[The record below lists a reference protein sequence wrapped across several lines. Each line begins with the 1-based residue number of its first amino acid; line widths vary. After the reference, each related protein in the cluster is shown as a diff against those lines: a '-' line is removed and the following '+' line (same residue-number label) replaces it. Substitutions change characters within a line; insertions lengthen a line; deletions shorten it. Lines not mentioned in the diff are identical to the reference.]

1 MRRFFV
7 LAILPLLLC
16 PCTSRAEAGSSGHSA
31 KGAAVVREMNLARQH
46 PEVYA
51 GYLEKLRENFHG
63 NLFVLPGGTRLRTRE
78 GVRAVDEAI
87 RFLRRA
93 RQLSPLACSTGMS
106 LAAAEH
112 AADQASGAFGHA
124 GSDRS
129 NPAERMNRYGTWSG
143 YWSENIS
150 YGKASARDIVIA
162 LIVDDG
168 LRTRKHRNNIFNP
181 AFNFAGAAIGPHAR
195 YRTVCSIDFAA
206 GYAESGGDARSLFAR
221 N

>member
-7 LAILPLLLC
+7 LAILLLLC
-16 PCTSRAEAGSSGHSA
+16 PCTSRAEAGSSGHA
-31 KGAAVVREMNLARQH
+31 TKGAAVVREMNFARQH

-51 GYLEKLRENFHG
+51 GYLEKLRENFNG

-93 RQLSPLACSTGMS
+93 RPLAPLAFSPGIS
-106 LAAAEH
+106 RAAAEH
-112 AADQASGAFGHA
+112 AADQASGSFGHS

-129 NPAERMNRYGTWSG
+129 NPAERMNRYGTWNG
-143 YWSENIS
+143 FWGENIS
-150 YGKASARDIVIA
+150 YGKASPRDIVIA
-162 LIVDDG
+162 LIIDDG
-168 LRTRKHRNNIFNP
+168 LRSRKHRQNIFNA
-181 AFNFAGAAIGPHAR
+181 AFNYAGAAVGSHAR

-206 GYAESGGDARSLFAR
+206 GYTEGAADSRSLFAR